1 MCESSIYLNDCD
13 IPEVMEVISELKN
26 GKSSD
31 VPIHIIKKS
40 SQLIAPYL
48 VKYFNSCMQDG
59 YFPDE
64 LKTGRISPI
73 YKKENEEL
81 VENYRPVSTLPV
93 FGKILEKLI
102 YSRLYSFLTAKGI
115 MHENQFGFRKGHS
128 TSHALNYSVNHIESL
143 LESKKH
149 VLGIFIDLSKAFDT
163 ISHAKLIAKLN
174 NYGIRGNAQ
183 QLIKSYLSNRKQYVS
198 VLGENSDTLPVQFGV
213 PQGSVLGPLLFLLY
227 INDICNA
234 SDKGKFVLFAD
245 DTNIFVAA
253 DSKSVAYYEANR
265 ILISVQNYME
275 CNLLHI
281 NKKKCCYIY
290 FSPAKRKSSDNNS
303 DDLNLSI
310 DGTIIKR
317 VKQAKFL
324 GVTIDDQLNWK
335 PHIDSLN
342 KKLKSACGRIYR
354 IKNCLPES
362 LHKQIYHTL
371 FESHLS
377 FGISVWGGVSN
388 NSLAPVFKTQKKCI
402 RIMFGDNRAYVDKFK
417 TSARCRPINKQHLG
431 PEFYVKE
438 STKPLFKAHDL
449 LSVHNLYRHRCIM
462 ELFKIVKYRLPISLY
477 ELFNRSNRRE
487 DLFRTPSPSDNF
499 IYKSAS
505 LWNTFIGTCGRR
517 DFVTSSCN
525 SIKLSLKKSLLKAQ
539 NELPN
544 SWCDD
549 NFSKF
554 G

>member
-1 MCESSIYLNDCD
+1 
-13 IPEVMEVISELKN
+13 
-26 GKSSD
+26 
-31 VPIHIIKKS
+31 
-40 SQLIAPYL
+40 
-48 VKYFNSCMQDG
+48 MQNG

-73 YKKENEEL
+73 YKKDNEEFL
-81 VENYRPVSTLPV
+81 ENYRPVSTLPV

-102 YSRLYSFLTAKGI
+102 YSRLYNFLIAKGI

-128 TSHALNYSVNHIESL
+128 TSHALNYSINHIESL

-163 ISHAKLIAKLN
+163 ISHSKLITKLN
-174 NYGIRGNAQ
+174 NYGIRGNAL

-198 VLGENSDTLPVQFGV
+198 VLGENSNTLPVQFGV

-227 INDICNA
+227 INDICNV
-234 SDKGKFVLFAD
+234 SNGGKFVLFAD

-253 DSKSVAYYEANR
+253 DSKSVVYQEANR
-265 ILISVQNYME
+265 ILISVRDYME

-290 FSPAKRKSSDNNS
+290 FSPKKRGDTDDITNNHH
-303 DDLNLSI
+303 LNI
-310 DGTIIKR
+310 DGAIIKR
-317 VKQAKFL
+317 VRHTKFL

-354 IKNCLPES
+354 IKNCLPEA

-377 FGISVWGGVSN
+377 FGISVWGGVGS
-388 NSLAPVFKTQKKCI
+388 SRLAPVFKTQKKCI
-402 RIMFGDNRAYVDKFK
+402 RIMFGDTKSYIDKFK
-417 TSARCRPINKQHLG
+417 TCVRCRPINKQYLG
-431 PEFYVKE
+431 REFYVKE
-438 STKPLFKAHDL
+438 STKPLFKKHDL

-462 ELFKIVKYRLPISLY
+462 ELFKIIKYRLPISLY
-477 ELFNRSNRRE
+477 ELFDRSNRRDE
-487 DLFRTPSPSDNF
+487 LFRTPFPSDNF
-499 IYKSAS
+499 IYQSAS
-505 LWNTFIGTCGRR
+505 LWNTFIGICGRR
-517 DFVTSSCN
+517 DFVTSSCS
-525 SIKLSLKKSLLKAQ
+525 SIKSSLKNSLLKAQ

-544 SWCDD
+544 DWCEN
-549 NFSKF
+549 NFIKF